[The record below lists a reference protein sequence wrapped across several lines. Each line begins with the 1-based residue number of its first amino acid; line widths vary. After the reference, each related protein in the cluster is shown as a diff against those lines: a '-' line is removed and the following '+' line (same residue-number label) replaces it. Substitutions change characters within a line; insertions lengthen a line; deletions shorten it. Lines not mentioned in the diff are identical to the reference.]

1 MLSMKN
7 NDLNVM
13 FSHKSD
19 HWATPKDIYDKFM
32 QLGYYDPC
40 PLNSATNNLNTLY
53 EHDKIYINPPYSDI
67 DSWIDFGLKH
77 FNHKTN
83 VIVYLVPARTDTK
96 WFHKALEKNAKVF
109 FIKGRLHFNGGGSA
123 PFPSIYLVFDK
134 DNIGDSRLGIK
145 RGDIYEKQ

>member
-1 MLSMKN
+1 
-7 NDLNVM
+7 M

-40 PLNSATNNLNTLY
+40 PLNSETNNLNTLY
-53 EHDKIYINPPYSDI
+53 EHDKMYINPPYSDI

-83 VIVYLVPARTDTK
+83 VVVYLVPARTDTK

-109 FIKGRLHFNGGGSA
+109 FIKGRLHFNGGGQHH
-123 PFPSIYLVFDK
+123 FRQSI
-134 DNIGDSRLGIK
+134 
-145 RGDIYEKQ
+145 